1 MDFYIKFHDNPAL
14 LYQQCNIKNANCAEK
29 LTVTHHDKRTCSQI
43 SEIPHTLQCCPH
55 EHKMMLSLL
64 VCLYTVFVPAAEQEE
79 LLWCSLT
86 PPKQTVLHHWDGEKT
101 LEGCSLNLFNLKSL
115 KICYSQEETSFWL
128 SGKSQVF
135 PFLCRLFHNKGL
147 M

>member
-29 LTVTHHDKRTCSQI
+29 HTAPWQEDEFTDFRDPTHVT
-43 SEIPHTLQCCPH
+43 TLSSWAQ
-55 EHKMMLSLL
+55 MMLSLL

-79 LLWCSLT
+79 LLWCSPT
-86 PPKQTVLHHWDGEKT
+86 PPKQTVMHDWDGEKT

-115 KICYSQEETSFWL
+115 KTCCSQEGTSFWL

-135 PFLCRLFHNKGL
+135 PFLCGLFDNKGL